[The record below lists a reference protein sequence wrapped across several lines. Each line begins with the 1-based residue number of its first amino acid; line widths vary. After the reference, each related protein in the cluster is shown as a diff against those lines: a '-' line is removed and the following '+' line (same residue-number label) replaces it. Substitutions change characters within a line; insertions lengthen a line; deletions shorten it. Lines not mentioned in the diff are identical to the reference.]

1 MTGLFVIASIPMA
14 FVGGYLLVEGAL
26 YDTLLSIT
34 LVWAAFRLFKAD
46 SEFDEASIERLPTSQ
61 AVPAG
66 AGIGLVSGI
75 VGVGGGIFLSPLLLL
90 KRWATPKAAAATAA
104 LFIWVNSAAALTG
117 SYLSGEWLVETDTL
131 APFGSAVLIGGF
143 VGSRLGADLIPQR
156 AVRIVLVVVLI
167 LAAARRIILLV

>member
-1 MTGLFVIASIPMA
+1 MGSEMCIR
-14 FVGGYLLVEGAL
+14 
-26 YDTLLSIT
+26 DRIT
-34 LVWAAFRLFKAD
+34 LVWASFRLFKAD
-46 SEFDEASIERLPTSQ
+46 SEFDEGSIEVLPASQ

-75 VGVGGGIFLSPLLLL
+75 VGVGGGIFLSPLILL
-90 KRWATPKAAAATAA
+90 KRWATPKTAAATAA
-104 LFIWVNSAAALTG
+104 LFIWVNSVAALTG

-156 AVRIVLVVVLI
+156 TVRIVLVVVLLIAAIRRMI
-167 LAAARRIILLV
+167 LIA